1 MLPIVYRF
9 ARNLYTSSEL
19 GPDFHFGG
27 KDSLGWMTSRNT
39 ANILG
44 WPPSR
49 PKKHPRPAPEVYL
62 RFEGRILTVPEVYF
76 RFKGLVILHT
86 TSIRS
91 ITPTPFRRFY
101 ALSTWATAP

>member
-1 MLPIVYRF
+1 
-9 ARNLYTSSEL
+9 
-19 GPDFHFGG
+19 
-27 KDSLGWMTSRNT
+27 MTSRNT

-44 WPPSR
+44 WLPSR
-49 PKKHPRPAPEVYL
+49 PKKHPRPAPKVYLRFEGRILTVPEVYF

-101 ALSTWATAP
+101 ALSTWVTAP

>member
-1 MLPIVYRF
+1 LQIIGH
-9 ARNLYTSSEL
+9 EL
-19 GPDFHFGG
+19 LQSNNRGAVH
-27 KDSLGWMTSRNT
+27 
-39 ANILG
+39 
-44 WPPSR
+44 
-49 PKKHPRPAPEVYL
+49 YL

-101 ALSTWATAP
+101 ALSTWVTAP

>member
-1 MLPIVYRF
+1 MI
-9 ARNLYTSSEL
+9 
-19 GPDFHFGG
+19 GG
-27 KDSLGWMTSRNT
+27 DGINDESNKTAPAPTRNT
-39 ANILG
+39 DLTKYT
-44 WPPSR
+44 
-49 PKKHPRPAPEVYL
+49 KKHPRPAPEVYL

-101 ALSTWATAP
+101 ALSTWTTAP

>member
-1 MLPIVYRF
+1 
-9 ARNLYTSSEL
+9 
-19 GPDFHFGG
+19 
-27 KDSLGWMTSRNT
+27 MTSRNT

-44 WPPSR
+44 WLPSR
-49 PKKHPRPAPEVYL
+49 PKKHPRPAPKVYL

-86 TSIRS
+86 TRIRS

-101 ALSTWATAP
+101 ALSTWVTAP

>member
-1 MLPIVYRF
+1 
-9 ARNLYTSSEL
+9 
-19 GPDFHFGG
+19 
-27 KDSLGWMTSRNT
+27 MTSRNT

-44 WPPSR
+44 WLPSR
-49 PKKHPRPAPEVYL
+49 TKNHPPPRPKVYL

-91 ITPTPFRRFY
+91 ITPTPLPPF
-101 ALSTWATAP
+101 

>member
-1 MLPIVYRF
+1 MLDDLAQYRKH
-9 ARNLYTSSEL
+9 L
-19 GPDFHFGG
+19 G
-27 KDSLGWMTSRNT
+27 L
-39 ANILG
+39 AA
-44 WPPSR
+44 WPS
-49 PKKHPRPAPEVYL
+49 KKHPRPAPEVYL

-101 ALSTWATAP
+101 ALSTWVTAP

>member
-1 MLPIVYRF
+1 
-9 ARNLYTSSEL
+9 
-19 GPDFHFGG
+19 
-27 KDSLGWMTSRNT
+27 MTSRNT

-44 WPPSR
+44 WLPSR
-49 PKKHPRPAPEVYL
+49 PKNIRAPPKVYL

>member
-1 MLPIVYRF
+1 
-9 ARNLYTSSEL
+9 
-19 GPDFHFGG
+19 
-27 KDSLGWMTSRNT
+27 MTSRNT

-44 WPPSR
+44 WLPSR

-62 RFEGRILTVPEVYF
+62 RFEGRIMTVPEVYF

>member
-1 MLPIVYRF
+1 
-9 ARNLYTSSEL
+9 
-19 GPDFHFGG
+19 
-27 KDSLGWMTSRNT
+27 MTSRNT

-44 WPPSR
+44 WLPSR
-49 PKKHPRPAPEVYL
+49 PKKHPCPAPKVYL

-91 ITPTPFRRFY
+91 ITPTPFRRFLRLVY
-101 ALSTWATAP
+101 LGNSPLKRK